1 MNARAT
7 VSKSGRAGRR
17 ISSAA
22 MPGCAADA
30 TGTVRVA
37 AAMSVTSVEMSVGMD
52 SDGGKSCGL
61 STVIDGLG
69 TTRAKGRFLASVS
82 DRKFEAK
89 NASKRC

>member
-30 TGTVRVA
+30 TVTVRVA
-37 AAMSVTSVEMSVGMD
+37 AAMSVTSVEMSVGME
-52 SDGGKSCGL
+52 SDEGKGCGL
-61 STVIDGLG
+61 STVIGARD
-69 TTRAKGRFLASVS
+69 AKGRILASVS
-82 DRKFEAK
+82 GRKFEAT
-89 NASKRC
+89 NAYKHC